1 MAVQTFDNFVSRR
14 TAGGID
20 ESGMQFWNIIVV
32 KVTGAYNDADDRR
45 WIEREEIVASKTI
58 RCDHETAAIEEGFR
72 MVSEVPVV
80 A

>member
-1 MAVQTFDNFVSRR
+1 MAIQFFDSFVSRH

-32 KVTGAYNDADDRR
+32 KVTGAYDDADDRR

-58 RCDHETAAIEEGFR
+58 RCDHEATAIEHGLNMANDVR
-72 MVSEVPVV
+72 AAS
-80 A
+80 